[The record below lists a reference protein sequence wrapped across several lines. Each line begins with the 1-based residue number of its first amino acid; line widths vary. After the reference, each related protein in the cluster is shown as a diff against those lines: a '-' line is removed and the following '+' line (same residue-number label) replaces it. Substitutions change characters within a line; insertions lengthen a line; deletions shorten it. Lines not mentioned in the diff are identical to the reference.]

1 MGKSIGIDF
10 GTRKSIA
17 ATLTAAG
24 DVQVLQNCES
34 QDYTPSVVAC
44 HRGQIRVGQLALDQQ
59 LLGPKDA
66 IVSIR
71 QLLGRS
77 YRDEVVQRTKAKA
90 AYAVI
95 ESEDGAEDDVR
106 VVMDG
111 RAYSPVDIS
120 AMILKKI
127 RKDTEMRLGDAVE
140 CGVITVPAYFID
152 KQRSAIRQAGRLAGL
167 RVRKILDEP
176 IAVAVAFGVDNLA
189 LEDSKTIL
197 VYDFDREGLDVCV
210 MMIVNGCFVELNI
223 EGDMWLGGD
232 DFDRK
237 IENHVLQYSS
247 MVYGID
253 GSVNP
258 QFMAL
263 LKEKAKQAKV
273 ALSSCEQTD
282 ITIPGMLRDDRG
294 KPIDLELEI
303 SRSQFDNLIEPEVAR
318 TIEIVRTAIKNAGES
333 MTPDQI
339 DHVLLVGEGS
349 QVPLVHSSLA
359 QMFGRE
365 KLMFSADP
373 TKCSVYGA
381 AIVAAQRFDM
391 AMCPRGHINAGK
403 ILATQG

>member
-152 KQRSAIRQAGRLAGL
+152 KQRSAIRQAGRLARL
-167 RVRKILDEP
+167 NVQRILDEP
-176 IAVAVAFGVDNLA
+176 SAAILAFGIDKLGSDESRTV
-189 LEDSKTIL
+189 L
-197 VYDFDREGLDVCV
+197 VYDLGSETFDVSV
-210 MMIVNGCFVELNI
+210 VMIVNDALVPLNI
-223 EGDMWLGGD
+223 EGHRWLGGD
-232 DFDRK
+232 DFDRE
-237 IENHVLQYSS
+237 IMDHILQQVSS
-247 MVYGID
+247 VYGID
-253 GSVNP
+253 GSTNP
-258 QFMAL
+258 QFMTK
-263 LKEKAKQAKV
+263 LKQKAEQAKI
-273 ALSSCEQTD
+273 ALSSTEQTD
-282 ITIPGMLRDDRG
+282 ITIPGMLRDDRDN
-294 KPIDLELEI
+294 PVDVELDI
-303 SRSQFDNLIEPEVAR
+303 IAL
-318 TIEIVRTAIKNAGES
+318 AI
-333 MTPDQI
+333 
-339 DHVLLVGEGS
+339 
-349 QVPLVHSSLA
+349 
-359 QMFGRE
+359 
-365 KLMFSADP
+365 
-373 TKCSVYGA
+373 
-381 AIVAAQRFDM
+381 
-391 AMCPRGHINAGK
+391 
-403 ILATQG
+403 